1 MSIRDLAFSL
11 LILLFGG
18 IAMAAGTDVAVAVRE
33 AGDGFIVEA
42 SIDAPVTLP
51 TAWAVL
57 VDYDHMATILD
68 NLATSKVASRNGN
81 RLIVKQ
87 EGVAR
92 FGLFSYP
99 FQVERE
105 IHLEPMTRIRA
116 KNLSGSIKRMESEVR
131 LNAAN
136 KGTSVHIDYRAEF
149 VFDSILAG
157 LFAVS
162 FLHHEV
168 DEQFRLMVAE
178 MKRRDAQ
185 MISGAAPTQ

>member
-1 MSIRDLAFSL
+1 MSIRVLAFSFLTFL
-11 LILLFGG
+11 LGVTSTV
-18 IAMAAGTDVAVAVRE
+18 AGADVAIAVRE

-42 SIDAPVTLP
+42 TIDAPVALQ

-68 NLATSKVASRNGN
+68 NLSSSKVASRNGN
-81 RLIVKQ
+81 QLIVKQ
-87 EGVAR
+87 DGVAR

-105 IHLEPMTRIRA
+105 IRLEPMTRIRA

-136 KGTSVHIDYRAEF
+136 KGTVGAH
-149 VFDSILAG
+149 
-157 LFAVS
+157 
-162 FLHHEV
+162 
-168 DEQFRLMVAE
+168 RLPCRIRLRLDP
-178 MKRRDAQ
+178 RR
-185 MISGAAPTQ
+185 PVCHVVPPP

>member
-1 MSIRDLAFSL
+1 MSIRVLAFSFL
-11 LILLFGG
+11 VLLFGG
-18 IAMAAGTDVAVAVRE
+18 IATAAGTDVAVAVRE

-42 SIDAPVTLP
+42 SIDAPVALP

-105 IHLEPMTRIRA
+105 IRLEPMTRIRA
-116 KNLSGSIKRMESEVR
+116 RNLSGSIKRMESEVR

-136 KGTSVHIDYRAEF
+136 KGATVHIDYHAEF

-168 DEQFRLMVAE
+168 EEQFRLMVAE

-185 MISGAAPTQ
+185 LISGVAPTQ